1 MSMYKQ
7 RRMRFPVLRR
17 FFVQKTGSVGLILA
31 IVLPVPLSAE
41 GVGLGQ
47 PVDEASL
54 LAMDITILP
63 DGTNLPAG
71 SGSVEAGS
79 VVYEQKCASCHGA
92 DGAGGDG
99 MADPLVGG
107 VGSLSSDAPMKT
119 VGSYWPYA
127 TTLFDYIRRAMPLD
141 APLSLSD
148 ADVYA
153 LSAFILSKNGIVGE
167 DAVMDADTLTAVKMP
182 NRDGFESQ
190 WPEHTH

>member
-1 MSMYKQ
+1 MFTCKQ
-7 RRMRFPVLRR
+7 RRMCLSVLGQ
-17 FFVQKTGSVGLILA
+17 FCASKTGSVVLILG
-31 IVLPVPLSAE
+31 IVLPVTLNAE

-54 LAMDITILP
+54 SAMDISILP

-79 VVYEQKCASCHGA
+79 EVYEQKCANCHGV

-107 VGSLSSDAPMKT
+107 IGSLASDAPMKT

-153 LSAFILSKNGIVGE
+153 VSAFILSKNGIVGE
-167 DAVMDADTLTAVKMP
+167 DAVMDANTLAAVKMP

-190 WPEHTH
+190 WPEYTH